1 MVAPYLIQL
10 SRTLAAPDGGRARAP
25 PHVISTC
32 RSSRTTAPGC
42 FGAQPTKVG
51 TAKHDYIKGTP
62 GGT

>member
-10 SRTLAAPDGGRARAP
+10 SRTLAALTAVALGLLLTSSARAGAAE
-25 PHVISTC
+25 
-32 RSSRTTAPGC
+32 TTAPGC